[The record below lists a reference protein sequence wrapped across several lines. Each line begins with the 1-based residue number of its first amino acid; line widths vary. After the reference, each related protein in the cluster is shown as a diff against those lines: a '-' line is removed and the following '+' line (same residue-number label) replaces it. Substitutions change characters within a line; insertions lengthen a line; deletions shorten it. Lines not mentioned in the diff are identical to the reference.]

1 MSIKESISAYKAKI
15 LLLYVSTIG
24 LAIIMVTI
32 PFIEGRLIDSLVY
45 IKNKNLFIFYCLI
58 LLGLGIGRII
68 FSYFTTKVTIVVK
81 QQVTVDINKKIL
93 HKILRK
99 DSSQMVK
106 MDLNYLNFRV
116 NDDLEQ
122 VLTFFFDQL
131 PLLVT
136 NVITVATIVVF
147 FFFVNKIILLSLVII
162 IPLYFILF
170 IINNKKIYI
179 STYFLSEKQTIYNSI
194 LNSIYNRYVNI
205 KSNETIDKEIK
216 RLEKTEKELL
226 NEKKINYHL
235 FFNLSSIKITLTLI
249 FQIVFFILG
258 GFAILNG
265 YLTIGLFTVT
275 IQYFSFLLNTV
286 DEMFSIYSDVQKSKV
301 SWNRLSDINKLPND
315 IDGFYSLDKIRM
327 IEVRDYNFSY
337 DGEKYLFPQNLNFK
351 FETNNI
357 YGITGKNGAGK
368 TTFLLCLIGLLKNFK
383 KGEIYYN
390 KNKLS
395 DINMKK
401 VREESTSVFLN
412 SMFVDNLDV
421 KSYLTSIREMDEIY
435 SILEKDVMKDFFDS
449 KYFSIYDNLSKNI
462 DVLSSGE
469 RQMVYI
475 LGTILKKNT
484 KLYVFD
490 EPSSN
495 LFDDLIPV
503 LRRLLDFI
511 SKDKIVIVITHEP
524 KLLKGMKEICLESRD

>member
-24 LAIIMVTI
+24 LATIMVTI

-179 STYFLSEKQTIYNSI
+179 
-194 LNSIYNRYVNI
+194 
-205 KSNETIDKEIK
+205 
-216 RLEKTEKELL
+216 
-226 NEKKINYHL
+226 
-235 FFNLSSIKITLTLI
+235 
-249 FQIVFFILG
+249 
-258 GFAILNG
+258 
-265 YLTIGLFTVT
+265 
-275 IQYFSFLLNTV
+275 
-286 DEMFSIYSDVQKSKV
+286 
-301 SWNRLSDINKLPND
+301 
-315 IDGFYSLDKIRM
+315 
-327 IEVRDYNFSY
+327 
-337 DGEKYLFPQNLNFK
+337 
-351 FETNNI
+351 
-357 YGITGKNGAGK
+357 
-368 TTFLLCLIGLLKNFK
+368 
-383 KGEIYYN
+383 
-390 KNKLS
+390 
-395 DINMKK
+395 
-401 VREESTSVFLN
+401 
-412 SMFVDNLDV
+412 
-421 KSYLTSIREMDEIY
+421 
-435 SILEKDVMKDFFDS
+435 
-449 KYFSIYDNLSKNI
+449 
-462 DVLSSGE
+462 
-469 RQMVYI
+469 
-475 LGTILKKNT
+475 
-484 KLYVFD
+484 
-490 EPSSN
+490 
-495 LFDDLIPV
+495 
-503 LRRLLDFI
+503 
-511 SKDKIVIVITHEP
+511 
-524 KLLKGMKEICLESRD
+524 

>member
-1 MSIKESISAYKAKI
+1 MSIKESILAYKAKI

-45 IKNKNLFIFYCLI
+45 IKNKNIFIFYCLI

-249 FQIVFFILG
+249 FQLVFFILG

-368 TTFLLCLIGLLKNFK
+368 TTFLLCLIGLLKNFT

-524 KLLKGMKEICLESRD
+524 KLLKGMKEIYLESRD